1 MLFGICTVEASALN
15 SVNFFSIG
23 NKAVNEPSQAEPSF
37 TFLKLLSIEL
47 LQLEFKLESRA
58 FNQA

>member
-15 SVNFFSIG
+15 CHFFSIG